1 MVATL
6 ARLSGAE
13 SSSGSVGWL
22 NRRFRRVLM
31 TVCSGLVGWSDLF
44 DAVQQLT
51 QFEWLVQAGPSAQS
65 WGRLPCASSAG
76 KHNQR
81 HSPPLGSLSQRAH
94 QRRAIHDGHLEVEDQ
109 CVRAVLAESREGLS
123 AVARRVDLIAV
134 LQQGVGDNVAYCGIV
149 VDDEDARHSRLNG
162 AACVPRLD
170 ALVEAMVSILMLL
183 WFVKPRADR
192 LGGLPRGA
200 ADDRCRERRVACGSG

>member
-51 QFEWLVQAGPSAQS
+51 QFEWLVQSGPSAQS
-65 WGRLPCASSAG
+65 WGRVCCANSAG

-81 HSPPLGSLSQRAH
+81 YSPPPGQLSQRAH
-94 QRRAIHDGHLEVEDQ
+94 QGRAVHDGHLEVEDQ
-109 CVRAVLAESREGLS
+109 CIWAVLAESREGLP

-134 LQQGVGDNVAYCGIV
+134 LKQGVGDHASDCGIV
-149 VDDEDARHSRLNG
+149 VDDKDARHSYLS
-162 AACVPRLD
+162 AADCVPRLD
-170 ALVEAMVSILMLL
+170 MV
-183 WFVKPRADR
+183 
-192 LGGLPRGA
+192 
-200 ADDRCRERRVACGSG
+200 